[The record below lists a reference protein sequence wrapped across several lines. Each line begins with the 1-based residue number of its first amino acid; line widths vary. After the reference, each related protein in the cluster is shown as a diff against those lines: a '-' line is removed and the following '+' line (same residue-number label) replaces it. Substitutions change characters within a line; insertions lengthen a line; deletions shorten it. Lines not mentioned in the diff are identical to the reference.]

1 MGAPAQNP
9 NDGTQLGTSEVIAD
23 EYIDPTEQAVR
34 VEPLLPVTA
43 YKLPRSKIAVGP
55 YGVDGGDAAPF
66 NALPVESRQE
76 RLIGELV
83 ALRGRDTE
91 AMTLMKFQAEQITYA
106 DARGSHFSHR
116 GQR

>member
-1 MGAPAQNP
+1 MPNP

-34 VEPLLPVTA
+34 LEPLVPVTG

-76 RLIGELV
+76 RLIQEQLSVSARDAQCISLQKFAAETVSFVPLTMSV
-83 ALRGRDTE
+83 ALPG
-91 AMTLMKFQAEQITYA
+91 
-106 DARGSHFSHR
+106 GSR
-116 GQR
+116 TVE